1 MRTEKM
7 VVLVTFLAVF
17 TMAARVSMDSDT
29 WWHLRAGQWIL
40 DHRQILTVDRF
51 SFTRAGEP
59 WKYPGWLIEVP
70 MFLIY
75 QGFGPGGL
83 NVLTALVIT
92 LTFVFVWQTL
102 TGGPFLRAF
111 VIIFAAIVSGVYWA
125 ARPYLITFLLSAVFL
140 WVLEDYRL
148 GRVNRL
154 WLLPILMVIW
164 ANSHGGFIIGFILW
178 AVYLMG
184 QLGGLKLT
192 DLNRPGI
199 INIIKMLYPLL
210 VIGLGLVIAVCI
222 NPSGPIMLLYGF
234 KTLSIKTLRDYIQ
247 EWQSPN
253 FHELQV
259 QPFVWMLL
267 LTLGVLGYSR
277 KRLALTDFLLVAGF
291 AYMSLTAAR
300 NIAIFALVTP
310 MVLTRYG
317 AHILNGYGKLLKV
330 RVLIVNNVEIS
341 PRYHVLNWIILGVL
355 SIACVIKVS
364 LVLPS
369 EANWREIKKTM
380 PVEAVN
386 IIKLNKPSG
395 QLFNSY
401 NWGGYLIWAL
411 PEYPVFID
419 GRTDLYNDEII
430 SQWLQVVQAEDG
442 WQQILDRWG
451 VKLIILE
458 PDRPVIAQLDSN
470 GWKRIYTDN
479 TAVVY
484 KLERQ

>member
-1 MRTEKM
+1 
-7 VVLVTFLAVF
+7 
-17 TMAARVSMDSDT
+17 
-29 WWHLRAGQWIL
+29 
-40 DHRQILTVDRF
+40 
-51 SFTRAGEP
+51 
-59 WKYPGWLIEVP
+59 
-70 MFLIY
+70 
-75 QGFGPGGL
+75 
-83 NVLTALVIT
+83 
-92 LTFVFVWQTL
+92 
-102 TGGPFLRAF
+102 
-111 VIIFAAIVSGVYWA
+111 
-125 ARPYLITFLLSAVFL
+125 
-140 WVLEDYRL
+140 
-148 GRVNRL
+148 
-154 WLLPILMVIW
+154 
-164 ANSHGGFIIGFILW
+164 
-178 AVYLMG
+178 
-184 QLGGLKLT
+184 
-192 DLNRPGI
+192 
-199 INIIKMLYPLL
+199 MLYPLL

-291 AYMSLTAAR
+291 AYMSLTSAR

-317 AHILNGYGKLLKV
+317 APILNGYGKLLKV

-341 PRYHVLNWIILGVL
+341 PRYYVLNWIILGVL

-442 WQQILDRWG
+442 WQQVLDRWG
-451 VKLIILE
+451 VGSILIE
-458 PDRPVIAQLDSN
+458 PDRPVVKQLLTK
-470 GWKRIYTDN
+470 GWKQIYGDDV
-479 TAVVY
+479 AVVY
-484 KLERQ
+484 ILPVR

>member
-1 MRTEKM
+1 M
-7 VVLVTFLAVF
+7 VVLMTFLAVF

-40 DHRQILTVDRF
+40 DHRQILMVDQF
-51 SFTRAGEP
+51 SYTRAGEP

-75 QGFGPGGL
+75 QRFGPGGF
-83 NVLTALVIT
+83 NILTALVIT

-111 VIIFAAIVSGVYWA
+111 IIIFAAIVSGIYWA
-125 ARPYLITFLLSAVFL
+125 ARPYLITFLLSVVFL

-164 ANSHGGFIIGFILW
+164 ANSHGGFIIGFIIW
-178 AVYLMG
+178 AVYLIG
-184 QLGGLKLT
+184 QLEHIKLT
-192 DLNRPGI
+192 DLHGPGI
-199 INIIKMLYPLL
+199 FNYIKTLLPLIF
-210 VIGLGLVIAVCI
+210 IGLGLVIAVCI

-234 KTLSIKTLRDYIQ
+234 KTVSIKTLRDYIQ

-253 FHELQV
+253 FHELRV
-259 QPFVWMLL
+259 QPFIWMLVI
-267 LTLGVLGYSR
+267 TFGAVGFSR

-291 AYMSLTAAR
+291 AYMSLTSAR

-310 MVLTRYG
+310 LVLTRYG
-317 AHILNGYGKLLKV
+317 EPVLKRYSKLLKV
-330 RVLIVNNVEIS
+330 HVSTVKVDDVS
-341 PRYHVLNWIILGVL
+341 PRRQVLNWMILGVL
-355 SIACVIKVS
+355 AIACVIKVS
-364 LVLPS
+364 LVLPP
-369 EANWREIKKTM
+369 EVNWAVIKKTM

-386 IIKLNKPSG
+386 FIKLTKPSG
-395 QLFNSY
+395 QLLNSY

-430 SQWLQVVQAEDG
+430 SQWLQVVQAENG
-442 WQQILDRWG
+442 WQQVLDRWG

-458 PDRPVIAQLDSN
+458 PDRPVVAQLDSN